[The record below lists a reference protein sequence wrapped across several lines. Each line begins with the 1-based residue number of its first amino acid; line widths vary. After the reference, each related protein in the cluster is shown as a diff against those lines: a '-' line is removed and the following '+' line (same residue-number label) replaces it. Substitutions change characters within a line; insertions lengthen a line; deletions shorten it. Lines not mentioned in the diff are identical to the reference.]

1 VPYDCGFVI
10 VRDAKAHRL
19 PLRVTASYLPD
30 ANDRR
35 DPSHYVPELSRRAR
49 GFCTWAIFKAL
60 GRSGIVA
67 MVEGHVALAR
77 HLAET
82 IRGKPGLQVVND
94 VVLNQ
99 VLVACDTDDATV
111 ALEAKLR
118 QENRYLLAGGRFNG
132 RQVLRV
138 SIIGL
143 ATTREHVDGLADDLI
158 RVAGEIAGAR

>member
-1 VPYDCGFVI
+1 
-10 VRDAKAHRL
+10 
-19 PLRVTASYLPD
+19 
-30 ANDRR
+30 
-35 DPSHYVPELSRRAR
+35 VPELSRRAR